1 MIENIIK
8 DIRHA
13 LRVLGK
19 SSGFTLATT
28 LSLAFGIGGT
38 TMIFT
43 VVNAVLLRPLA
54 YHDSDRIVW
63 VWSERSS
70 TGVTEPVSYPDFLDW
85 KARSKTLDSWAA
97 WGNYETILT
106 GIGSPQRL
114 QAALM
119 MGSLFTLLGV
129 PPMLGST
136 AAAENVDPR
145 VPTVVLSHALWKRAF
160 SADPS
165 VIGRQVVL
173 SGLSYTVIAVIPAG
187 FRFPIQS
194 TPQVD
199 LWMPLARFNPAL
211 ANKRD
216 ARLSD
221 VLARVRPNVPLRQ
234 AQAEMDTIAAQ
245 LREDY
250 PKTNHDIAIRIVPA
264 LDQVTGG
271 AGHGLLIIFASV
283 GALLLIACTNIANLH
298 LVRAVARQREI
309 SIRASLG
316 ASRVRIGSQLITEGL
331 ILAMIGGLAGLLVAA
346 SGVQVLRTFIPPGLP
361 RVDEITVDSH
371 VLVFAFLLAS

>member
-1 MIENIIK
+1 MIENIFK

-19 SSGFTLATT
+19 SPGFTLAAT
-28 LSLAFGIGGT
+28 LSLALGIGGT

-43 VVNAVLLRPLA
+43 VVNAVLLRPLP

-63 VWSERSS
+63 VWSERSN
-70 TGVTEPVSYPDFLDW
+70 TGVTERVSYPDFLDW

-97 WGNYETILT
+97 WGGYETILT
-106 GIGSPQRL
+106 GTGSPQRL
-114 QAALM
+114 QATLM

-145 VPTVVLSHALWKRAF
+145 EPTVVLSHALWKRSF
-160 SADPS
+160 NADPS

-173 SGLSYTVIAVIPAG
+173 SGIGYTVIAVMPAG

-194 TPQVD
+194 TPQVE
-199 LWMPLARFNPAL
+199 LWIPLARFNPLL

-216 ARLSD
+216 ARLSE

-234 AQAEMDTIAAQ
+234 A
-245 LREDY
+245 
-250 PKTNHDIAIRIVPA
+250 
-264 LDQVTGG
+264 
-271 AGHGLLIIFASV
+271 
-283 GALLLIACTNIANLH
+283 
-298 LVRAVARQREI
+298 
-309 SIRASLG
+309 
-316 ASRVRIGSQLITEGL
+316 
-331 ILAMIGGLAGLLVAA
+331 
-346 SGVQVLRTFIPPGLP
+346 
-361 RVDEITVDSH
+361 
-371 VLVFAFLLAS
+371 